1 MRQALFFLPN
11 GVAHSGI
18 IAPVSRCHVAANGTC
33 LPGLSRAGDGGKL
46 ACEMLSKLPLFTW
59 CERRLSRFSAVCDLP
74 CSEVLS
80 TILRDPS
87 RFACFLS
94 NALCFCP
101 VMCLFFR
108 HTRIR
113 RIFLPTRI
121 RRIFLGYPV
130 YVGFLP
136 RLVYVGFFDAQCSYG
151 KSK

>member
-1 MRQALFFLPN
+1 MHQTLFFLPN
-11 GVAHSGI
+11 GIAHSGQT
-18 IAPVSRCHVAANGTC
+18 APVSRCRVAAIGTC
-33 LPGLSRAGDGGKL
+33 LPGQSRAIKGSDSKPCADTL
-46 ACEMLSKLPLFTW
+46 AKPQTLD
-59 CERRLSRFSAVCDLP
+59 LSRFSAVCDLP